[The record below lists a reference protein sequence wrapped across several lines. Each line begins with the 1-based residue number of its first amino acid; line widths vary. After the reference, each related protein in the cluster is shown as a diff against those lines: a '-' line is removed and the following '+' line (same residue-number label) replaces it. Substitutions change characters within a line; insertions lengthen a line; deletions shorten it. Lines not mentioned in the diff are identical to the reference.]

1 MEYKVIPFIASINRN
16 KENSTQ
22 VAQQLE
28 DIIKNQSNQGWVY
41 VRLESVETFI
51 QPDAGCFG
59 LGAKPGYMASR
70 QMLVFNKKV

>member
-1 MEYKVIPFIASINRN
+1 MEYKVIPFVPSINRN
-16 KENSTQ
+16 KENSTE

-28 DIIKNQSNQGWVY
+28 DMIKHHSNQGWLY

-70 QMLVFNKKV
+70 QMIVFSKQN

>member
-1 MEYKVIPFIASINRN
+1 MEYKVIPFVPSINRN

-28 DIIKNQSNQGWVY
+28 DIIKHHSNQGWVY
-41 VRLESVETFI
+41 IRLEGVETFI

-59 LGAKPGYMASR
+59 LGAKPGYIASR
-70 QMLVFNKKV
+70 QMIVFSKRV